1 MSMVFI
7 PEEDAATIPPEQA
20 AALVASGA
28 LSPNQPGLQLPA
40 QAATVP
46 EGAATIPSEDVY
58 RLRRSNVGSYTRV
71 EVRDGR
77 RIQLTFNEFDEVID
91 QTDLGPVTPSGGR
104 KEVRRYEIVRD
115 GRRIQVI
122 EYDDGDTEE
131 TDLGPVTPT
140 VTKTVVSVNEI
151 STGGRR
157 ILRTTFSDG
166 TFSDQ
171 DLGPVDTDTED
182 TGTGDT
188 EDAAAAAR
196 AAADAAFRAQQ
207 RSDAFS
213 RIRLLLTRFGLADLE
228 GAVQNILTSGAVDIT
243 DSNAIIFALR
253 GEPAYKR
260 RFKANEARAKAG
272 LPELDAA
279 TYIGLEQTYRDVLT
293 ANGLPQGFYDDPDDF
308 NAWIE
313 GEVSPSELQAR
324 IRDGYAKVRDADPA
338 VKDQMQRLYGVSD
351 NELAAYFLDPK
362 RAKPLFDAAVA
373 RRQATAAQIAAR
385 GTEQGGLQLT
395 KEEAESLALR
405 GITPEEAQ
413 AQFTQRS
420 QMAGLFEEMSGEETL
435 TPEQKLG
442 ATFGYNVQAQEE
454 LRRRAQRRV
463 AQFQGGGSF
472 VSTRGQTSGTIE
484 TGLGGPQ

>member
-1 MSMVFI
+1 MSDT
-7 PEEDAATIPPEQA
+7 PLTNEELANLEIFPGGPTFAQA
-20 AALVASGA
+20 AATMGIPRTEIGLPVAT
-28 LSPNQPGLQLPA
+28 PKPDDDKVTLPD
-40 QAATVP
+40 TV
-46 EGAATIPSEDVY
+46 T
-58 RLRRSNVGSYTRV
+58 
-71 EVRDGR
+71 
-77 RIQLTFNEFDEVID
+77 
-91 QTDLGPVTPSGGR
+91 
-104 KEVRRYEIVRD
+104 EVRRYEIVRD
-115 GRRIQVI
+115 GRRILVI
-122 EYDDGDTEE
+122 EYDDGTTAE
-131 TDLGPVTPT
+131 TDLGPVTPN

-188 EDAAAAAR
+188 GTGDTEDAAAAAR

-213 RIRLLLTRFGLADLE
+213 RIRSLLTRFGLADLE
-228 GAVQNILTSGAVDIT
+228 GAVQNILTSGAVDIS
-243 DSNAIIFALR
+243 DPNAIIFALR

-351 NELAAYFLDPK
+351 SELAAYFLDPK

-373 RRQATAAQIAAR
+373 RRQAEAAQIAAR
-385 GTEQGGLQLT
+385 GAELAGIELT
-395 KEEAESLALR
+395 AESAEDLARR

-413 AQFTQRS
+413 QRFARRAEL
-420 QMAGLFEEMSGEETL
+420 AGLYQPLAGEEAL
-435 TPEQKLG
+435 SPERELG
-442 ATFGYNVQAQEE
+442 AVFGYDVTAQQALE
-454 LRRRAQRRV
+454 RRRAQRV
-463 AQFQGGGSF
+463 GEFQAGGGF
-472 VSTRGQTSGTIE
+472 ARTTGKTSGTVE